1 MENLQQIVV
10 QLTTAPFERALAQ
23 YGTEFIPETQVEIVY
38 SELTEEEKI
47 IWNTFVTM
55 IKSKELPLPS

>member
-23 YGTEFIPETQVEIVY
+23 YGTGFLPNPQIEIIY
-38 SELTEEEKI
+38 SELSETDKA
-47 IWNTFVTM
+47 IWDAFVTM
-55 IKSKELPLPS
+55 IKTK

>member
-23 YGTEFIPETQVEIVY
+23 YGTSFMPETQIEVIY
-38 SELTEEEKI
+38 SELSDSEKA
-47 IWNTFVTM
+47 IWDTFINM
-55 IKSKELPLPS
+55 IKTK

>member
-23 YGTEFIPETQVEIVY
+23 YGMGLMPETQTEVIY
-38 SELTEEEKI
+38 SELSKEEKA
-47 IWNTFVTM
+47 IWDSFVAM
-55 IKSKELPLPS
+55 IKSK